1 MSTATETREV
11 GPAVPAAAAT
21 SAASPASAAPA
32 PSVMAGSS
40 APPAASAPPKK
51 KRNLAP
57 LIVGIV
63 AAVLVFVFG
72 RQWMLTRGTVG
83 TDNAQV
89 AGHVIPVLPR
99 VAGYVTA
106 VNVHDNMSVKAG
118 DPLVVIDDRDLRVR
132 LEQAEADLQKEIAN
146 AGRPGHSGQ
155 AGAQS
160 AAARATEAQ
169 ARANADHARTDLAR
183 YRELAARHIVSQQ
196 QLDAAEAASL
206 AADAQVNAAHEQV
219 SAADAAITGAL
230 DKVASAR
237 AQRDQAQLQVSY
249 ATVVAPSSGVVSRK
263 NVEVGQYVQSGQ
275 PLMTV
280 VPLDDVWVVANLKET
295 EIRGV
300 EPGASAEIEVDSYPG
315 RHFPGHV
322 ESLSPA
328 TGATFSLLPPDNSTG
343 NFTKVVQRIPVKIRL
358 DGPNDPVHPLRPGMS
373 ANVRI
378 RVK

>member
-1 MSTATETREV
+1 MPATPPASGATTASAPGASA
-11 GPAVPAAAAT
+11 GPSAGT
-21 SAASPASAAPA
+21 SAGPVAAPA
-32 PSVMAGSS
+32 
-40 APPAASAPPKK
+40 KK

-63 AAVLVFVFG
+63 AVVLVLVFG

-89 AGHVIPVLPR
+89 TGHVIPVLPR

-106 VNVHDNMSVKAG
+106 VNVHENMSVNSG

-132 LEQAEADLQKEIAN
+132 LAQAEADLEKEIAN

-169 ARANADHARTDLAR
+169 ARANADRAHADLAR

-196 QLDAAEAASL
+196 QLDAAEAAAL
-206 AADAQVNAAHEQV
+206 TADAQVNAAHEQV

-237 AQRDQAQLQVSY
+237 AQRDQAQLQLSY
-249 ATVVAPSSGVVSRK
+249 AIVAAPAGGVVSRK

-280 VPLDDVWVVANLKET
+280 VPLDDVWIVANLKET

-300 EPGASAEIEVDSYPG
+300 EPGAKAEIEVDSYPG
-315 RHFPGHV
+315 RRFEGHV

-328 TGATFSLLPPDNSTG
+328 TGATFSLLPPDNATG

-378 RVK
+378 HVK